1 MEVLGGLEPSGLPA
15 GGELMQL
22 AQGEGLLSCGLST
35 PASGRPELF
44 FLLGVD
50 QESSDTSPL
59 ASWCLEFL

>member
-1 MEVLGGLEPSGLPA
+1 
-15 GGELMQL
+15 MQL
-22 AQGEGLLSCGLST
+22 AQGEGLLSCGPST

-50 QESSDTSPL
+50 QESSDTGPL